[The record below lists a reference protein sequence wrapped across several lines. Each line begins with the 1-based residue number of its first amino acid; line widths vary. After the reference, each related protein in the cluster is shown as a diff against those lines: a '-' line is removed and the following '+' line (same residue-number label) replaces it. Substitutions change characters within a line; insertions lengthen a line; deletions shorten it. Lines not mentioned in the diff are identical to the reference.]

1 VLSAF
6 SDALTVVAV
15 IITVGFG
22 FYSVYHKV
30 ASGKNFHSGH
40 DHSHD
45 DEVPSLDRNDLEDF
59 RVFLRYLM
67 MHAGVGIALGA
78 VMTMVGKPQNL
89 IIADKAGGDFIEFFI
104 RKSPITIPVFFA
116 RLATTFLIEKCSLFN
131 YGAQLP
137 QKVRQIL
144 TDYDKD
150 VETNLTKQ
158 DKAKLAIQ
166 GLIAVWLVI
175 GLDGH
180 LADIGLIGLS
190 IIVLTTSMGGVIDEH
205 SVGKVF

>member
-45 DEVPSLDRNDLEDF
+45 DEVPSLDRNVLEDF

-89 IIADKAGGDFIEFFI
+89 IIAEKRAGTLLSFSFVSLPLLFRFF
-104 RKSPITIPVFFA
+104 
-116 RLATTFLIEKCSLFN
+116 L
-131 YGAQLP
+131 
-137 QKVRQIL
+137 
-144 TDYDKD
+144 
-150 VETNLTKQ
+150 
-158 DKAKLAIQ
+158 Q
-166 GLIAVWLVI
+166 G
-175 GLDGH
+175 
-180 LADIGLIGLS
+180 
-190 IIVLTTSMGGVIDEH
+190 
-205 SVGKVF
+205 